1 MQDLRPGVVAVL
13 CLIIGGAIDGARA
26 DDKAAAE
33 EQPALWEGRLAAF
46 ARYGASYPASDENQ
60 VDVVPLPLPI
70 YRGRFWRLG
79 EDRRNP
85 IRGRLLRTDRV
96 KLDLAFDLNFPVDS
110 GDIDARTGMPDLDLL
125 LEIGPELEVEL
136 ATQDMMRGR
145 SFLGLQLKPAFS
157 FDGVS
162 PTYEGLIFSPEY
174 TYLIRS
180 QDDVNEYKVRVTPA
194 FATSKYMDF
203 YYEVTP
209 QFATP
214 TRPVYSGDGGYLG
227 TDLTFTFSHNF
238 SDNLDFVIGSR
249 ISFFQ
254 GAANDDS
261 PLFIDKTNYSVYGA
275 FTWKFW
281 ESERRA
287 SDKDDSWP

>member
-1 MQDLRPGVVAVL
+1 MQNSRITVL
-13 CLIIGGAIDGARA
+13 ALLYLISGGIFTSAFA
-26 DDKAAAE
+26 DDQTE
-33 EQPALWEGRLAAF
+33 EEERPALWEGRLAAF

-70 YRGRFWRLG
+70 YRGRFWRIG

-96 KLDLAFDLNFPVDS
+96 KLDLAFDINFPVDS
-110 GDIDARTGMPDLDLL
+110 ADIDVRTDMPDLDLL

-136 ATQDMMRGR
+136 ATQNMMRGR

-157 FDGVS
+157 FDGLS
-162 PTYEGLIFSPEY
+162 PSGEGLILSPEY

-180 QDDVNEYKVRVTPA
+180 QDEVNEFKVRVTPA

-203 YYEVTP
+203 FYEVTP

-214 TRPVYSGDGGYLG
+214 TRPEYSADGGYLG
-227 TDLTFTFSHNF
+227 TDLTLTFSHDF
-238 SDNLDFVIGSR
+238 SDKLDFVVGSR

-254 GAANDDS
+254 GAANEDS
-261 PLFIDKTNYSVYGA
+261 PLFVDKTNYSIYGA

-281 ESERRA
+281 ESKRRA
-287 SDKDDSWP
+287 GDKTDGWP

>member
-1 MQDLRPGVVAVL
+1 M
-13 CLIIGGAIDGARA
+13 
-26 DDKAAAE
+26 
-33 EQPALWEGRLAAF
+33 
-46 ARYGASYPASDENQ
+46 
-60 VDVVPLPLPI
+60 PLPI
-70 YRGRFWRLG
+70 YRGRFWRIG

-110 GDIDARTGMPDLDLL
+110 EDIDVRTGMPDLDLL

-136 ATQDMMRGR
+136 ATQNMMPGR

-157 FDGVS
+157 FDGLS
-162 PTYEGLIFSPEY
+162 PDYEGLILSPEF
-174 TYLIRS
+174 TYLIRTP
-180 QDDVNEYKVRVTPA
+180 NERNEFKLRITPA
-194 FATSKYMDF
+194 LATSDYMDF

-227 TDLTFTFSHNF
+227 TDLTITLSHDF
-238 SDNLDFVIGSR
+238 SDKLDFVLGSR

-254 GAANDDS
+254 GAANEDS
-261 PLFIDKTNYSVYGA
+261 PLFVDKTNYSIYGA

-281 ESERRA
+281 ESKRRA
-287 SDKDDSWP
+287 GEKDESWP